1 MLSRTAC
8 TCSTPVGSSA
18 AADPSSP
25 ARWSAK
31 AMRRR
36 QHDRLRPR
44 PRLHGVHGR
53 DRHGPRQPGPR
64 GRRHGAAG
72 HPVRHDRDRRHHPQ
86 PVHGHRSCGQH
97 CRGFLRRHSRP
108 RRPLRID
115 GARAA
120 EAARQAAS
128 AADEEAGMT
137 APFPTHKQ
145 EEWRYADLDALR
157 PIWQQFAEPLTLTV
171 GPGETFERL
180 WLPTGDDVQVHR
192 VQIALEKHAKA
203 RIFVLNTAAEYGRI
217 ELEVSLAEGANFE
230 LFGANIG
237 TGLSTSEIVTNVKHI
252 GVGGRSRQTVRS
264 VLNGKAVGSYLG
276 KVEVA
281 RGAQQTDAEQ
291 SVKAMLLDR
300 GASANCKPELEIFAD
315 DVKCAHGASVG
326 ELDPMQAFYLESRGL
341 DPAAARALLLEG
353 FVMGLWEDIASDSDR
368 EAISDIAREA
378 LRRVVG

>member
-1 MLSRTAC
+1 
-8 TCSTPVGSSA
+8 
-18 AADPSSP
+18 
-25 ARWSAK
+25 
-31 AMRRR
+31 
-36 QHDRLRPR
+36 
-44 PRLHGVHGR
+44 
-53 DRHGPRQPGPR
+53 
-64 GRRHGAAG
+64 
-72 HPVRHDRDRRHHPQ
+72 
-86 PVHGHRSCGQH
+86 
-97 CRGFLRRHSRP
+97 
-108 RRPLRID
+108 
-115 GARAA
+115 
-120 EAARQAAS
+120 
-128 AADEEAGMT
+128 MT

-157 PIWQQFAEPLTLTV
+157 PVWQQFAEPLTLTV

-237 TGLSTSEIVTNVKHI
+237 TGTSTNEIVTNVKHI
-252 GVGGRSRQTVRS
+252 GVGGRSRQTIRS

-300 GASANCKPELEIFAD
+300 GATANAKPELEIYAD
-315 DVKCAHGASVG
+315 DVKCAHGATVG
-326 ELDPMQAFYLESRGL
+326 ELDPMQLFYVESRGL
-341 DPAAARALLLEG
+341 DPASARALLLEG
-353 FVMGLWEDIASDSDR
+353 FVMGLWDSAEDSD
-368 EAISDIAREA
+368 AICTAARDA
-378 LRRVVG
+378 LRRVVA